1 MKVGL
6 SFRKDD
12 AQEGSQY
19 YELTKAHIIG
29 NFHEYIDLTDNQLQK
44 ALEETTLDR
53 IKEGRTETAEHPAPL
68 RIRTNRPKIKPFY

>member
-1 MKVGL
+1 MNGKLTDWTIALIHNSKATDDNTDDLSGMKVGL

-44 ALEETTLDR
+44 AF
-53 IKEGRTETAEHPAPL
+53 GRD
-68 RIRTNRPKIKPFY
+68 NSG